1 MYKCVFR
8 ILCAFLLIAGNVGFA
23 QISTGGIPYSFENNV
38 RSDFQILTLPEVEVE
53 ALLAEDEIASK
64 DEPLRFG
71 YPHSVS
77 LDMNNSGTWQD
88 LPDGTKLWRLQI
100 NCPEARSINLI
111 YNDFHL
117 PPEGEFYVYNDDLTS
132 VYGAFTENN
141 NKVHRE
147 FSTTP
152 TSGSTTILEYHHPS
166 ENISDVSISISSVIH
181 GYRDVFAL
189 LNRNFGDSGGCNN
202 NVNCPEGI
210 PWEEEIR
217 SAAMIL
223 SSGGFRLCS
232 GAMVNNVRQ
241 DLTPYFLT
249 ANHCLGG
256 ESTWII
262 MFNYQSPTCANTD
275 GPTNFTVQGTTL
287 LANRSQSDFALLL
300 LQETPPES
308 YNVHFAGWSAIDT
321 APQEPV
327 SIHHPSGDIKKISF
341 DYDQGIS
348 DGWTNNDGSHWR
360 IATWEDGTT
369 EPGSSGSPLFDQNHR
384 IVGQLHGGEA
394 SCSNNVNDYYGKV
407 STSWD
412 AGSSSS
418 SRLKDWLDPD
428 DTGTMVLDGMNAIDL
443 PDPELSYSSEE
454 LSVVMNTGMI
464 ESSSI
469 SVSNIGEE
477 ESVLYYNLAS
487 TPFENPG
494 ASTDDFGHFWADS
507 NNEPSLNSQWIDISN
522 DGELISFSHND
533 QAAPPIDIG
542 FEFPF
547 YGEIYTQCII
557 NPNGWVGFAGDN
569 PSWDNNIIPSPLAP
583 GPAIFGFWDDLN
595 PLNSG
600 NGNGGGQVYFHSNN
614 ERLVIWFD
622 DVIHWPV
629 NYDGT
634 YNFQFVLFADGS
646 IQLNYAEMVGDLDS
660 ATIGIQNDDGSDGVL
675 ISYNA
680 VFVENDYTLEIQAAP
695 QWLII
700 EDAPGFEGSLQQGET
715 AVHPIIFDASNIFES
730 GVFTANI
737 ILSAG
742 YQENIILPVQMI
754 VNEDG
759 IPGDLNQ
766 DSQVNV
772 QDIILCVNFIIGGIE
787 PEGYELWAGDL
798 NTDGIIN
805 VLDVIAIINIIL
817 E

>member
-1 MYKCVFR
+1 MNKSVFR
-8 ILCAFLLIAGNVGFA
+8 ILCAFILTAGNLSFA
-23 QISTGGIPYSFENNV
+23 QISTGGIPYSFENIV
-38 RSDFQILTLPEVEVE
+38 RNDIQIVSLPAVDVE
-53 ALLAEDEIASK
+53 ALLAEDEIADK

-77 LDMNNSGTWQD
+77 LDLNNSGTWQD
-88 LPDGTKLWRLQI
+88 LPDRTKLWRLQI
-100 NCPEARSINLI
+100 NCPGATSINLI
-111 YNDFHL
+111 YDDFHL
-117 PPEGEFYVYNDDLTS
+117 PPGGELYIYNDDLTS

-141 NKVHRE
+141 NKAHRE

-152 TSGSTTILEYHHPS
+152 TSGATTYLEYHHPS
-166 ENISDVSISISSVIH
+166 ENISDVSISISNVIH

-189 LNRNFGDSGGCNN
+189 MTRNFGDSGGCNN
-202 NVNCPEGI
+202 NVNCPEGV

-287 LANRSQSDFALLL
+287 LANRAQSDFALLL

-327 SIHHPSGDIKKISF
+327 SIHHPSGDIKKITF

-394 SCSNNVNDYYGKV
+394 NCSNNVNDYYGKV
-407 STSWD
+407 SMSWD
-412 AGSSSS
+412 AGSSAS
-418 SRLKDWLDPD
+418 SRLSDWLDPD
-428 DTGTMVLDGMNAIDL
+428 NTGTMVLDGMDAIDL

-454 LSVVMNTGMI
+454 LSLVLNTGMT
-464 ESSSI
+464 ETSSI
-469 SVSNIGEE
+469 SVSNIGED
-477 ESVLYYNLAS
+477 ESILYYNLAA

-494 ASTDDFGHFWADS
+494 ASNDDFGHFWADS

-522 DGELISFSHND
+522 EGELISFTHND

-547 YGEIYTQCII
+547 YNEVYTQCII
-557 NPNGWVGFAGDN
+557 NPNGWVGFSGDN
-569 PSWDNNIIPSPLAP
+569 PAWDNSIIPSPSAP
-583 GPAIFGFWDDLN
+583 GPAIFGYWDDLN

-600 NGNGGGQVYFHSNN
+600 NGNGGGQVFFHSNG

-622 DVIHWPV
+622 NVIHWPV

-646 IQLNYAEMVGDLDS
+646 IQLNYAEMTGDIDS

-680 VFVENDYTLEIQAAP
+680 EFVENDYTLEIQAAP

-700 EDAPGFEGSLQQGET
+700 EDAPGFDGALGQGET
-715 AVHPIIFDASNIFES
+715 AVHPVIFDASNIFES

-742 YQENIILPVQMI
+742 SQESVIFPIQMI

-759 IPGDLNQ
+759 ILGDLNQ
-766 DSQVNV
+766 DGQVNV
-772 QDIILCVNFIIGGIE
+772 QDIILCVNFIIGGVE
-787 PEGYELWAGDL
+787 PEGYQLWAGDL
-798 NTDGIIN
+798 NADGIIN